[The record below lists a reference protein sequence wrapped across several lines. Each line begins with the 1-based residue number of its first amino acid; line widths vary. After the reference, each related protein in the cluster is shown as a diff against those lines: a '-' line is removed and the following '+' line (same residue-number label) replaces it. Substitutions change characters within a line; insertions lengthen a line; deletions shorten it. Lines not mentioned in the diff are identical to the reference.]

1 MKKIMKVA
9 LVHQDEDEIK
19 GISSMSI
26 PIQNILVLVH
36 FSDGDVFTII
46 DQAFRYLKLEHI
58 VICFDFT
65 NEHGKEIHI

>member
-1 MKKIMKVA
+1 MQV
-9 LVHQDEDEIK
+9 
-19 GISSMSI
+19 

-46 DQAFRYLKLEHI
+46 DQAFRYLRLENI